1 MLLVFMEVYYFCI
14 KLFYDKINNRHKYIV
29 CGFWGVI
36 NTGIFAYD
44 KDDIAFAGYSD
55 EVVELPQGYRFGI
68 QFMAAVVIAGWTLIN
83 GCIMFGILKACKRL
97 RISEEDEKKGLDMA
111 EHGGIG
117 VDMRRSYSVRPTR
130 VLSKDELN
138 NLKDDTN

>member
-1 MLLVFMEVYYFCI
+1 MI
-14 KLFYDKINNRHKYIV
+14 YIV

-36 NTGIFAYD
+36 ATGVFAYD
-44 KDDIAFAGYSD
+44 QDDIAFAGYSD
-55 EVVELPQGYRFGI
+55 AVVELDQGYRFGI
-68 QFMAAVVIAGWTLIN
+68 QLLAAIMIAAWTLFN

-117 VDMRRSYSVRPTR
+117 VDMRRSYSVKPSR

-138 NLKDDTN
+138 KLKDDYAE